1 MRGLRLWQKLAHFQ
15 PSTFAIKGIRSNWG
29 WLNPITNH
37 FFNNF
42 QRRGGQKDKNS
53 GTGNL
58 SLFAQHLLYPLL
70 PEYFGPQYSESE
82 VNVGVVLYCCRWPPT
97 VDWVGVWVCW
107 AGLGGTMKSA
117 RWRQLGC
124 LLVTGAPPPA
134 AYRSPQPSPPAPHR
148 TTALTLRVN
157 LSSRFSAFAQKTG
170 NLKFR
175 NSKLIIYTTSEKP
188 HFISLTV

>member
-1 MRGLRLWQKLAHFQ
+1 MVTQCNEATLKQRVGIINVCVRGLRLWQKLAHFQ

-58 SLFAQHLLYPLL
+58 SLFSPVPLV
-70 PEYFGPQYSESE
+70 PEYFSPLCSE
-82 VNVGVVLYCCRWPPT
+82 VNVGVDVYCCRWPQLT
-97 VDWVGVWVCW
+97 NWVGVMGVLGW
-107 AGLGGTMKSA
+107 LGGTMKSA

-134 AYRSPQPSPPAPHR
+134 AYRSPQPSPPAPHHRSDTSGFSVLEVLSHR
-148 TTALTLRVN
+148 TQ
-157 LSSRFSAFAQKTG
+157 SRQ
-170 NLKFR
+170 
-175 NSKLIIYTTSEKP
+175 SE
-188 HFISLTV
+188 I